1 MKTRGFTL
9 LEVLLAAVLTAFV
22 ALVAVAGL
30 RSVSM
35 TRTTIDQ
42 ASEAADA
49 LRYAAEIL
57 ERDLASVARDSVIFE
72 AIAADPAIGMPPS
85 LRMRIYQ
92 TDPARPNSPESDL
105 YEVEYSLLQSEDKT
119 LFVRRICPLVGVEVD
134 REETSGGILT
144 VLSESII
151 DFQAQYFDGSQWLD
165 YWLTETEL
173 PQLVLINLL
182 AADTSQMQNTSQPS
196 SGKAP
201 KVLQRT
207 IWMFFPGQPH
217 LGQNTSTTT
226 ATTQTDT
233 AASGETQT
241 GVQ

>member
-30 RSVSM
+30 RSVTM
-35 TRTTIDQ
+35 TRTTVDQ
-42 ASEAADA
+42 ASEAADS
-49 LRYAAEIL
+49 LRYAAQIL
-57 ERDLASVARDSVIFE
+57 ERDLASVVRSQNIIFE
-72 AIAADPAIGMPPS
+72 GIAAEPDLGMPPS
-85 LRMRIYQ
+85 LRMRVYQ
-92 TDPARPNSPESDL
+92 TDPVRPNAPESDL
-105 YEVEYSLLQSEDKT
+105 CEVEYSLLQSEDKT

-151 DFQAQYFDGSQWLD
+151 DFQAQYYDGTQWLD
-165 YWLTETEL
+165 SWLTETEL

-182 AADTSQMQNTSQPS
+182 AADTSQIQNDTLQP
-196 SGKAP
+196 AAQQP
-201 KVLQRT
+201 RVLHKT

-217 LGQNTSTTT
+217 LGQALSDAEQTET
-226 ATTQTDT
+226 AV
-233 AASGETQT
+233 SGETQS
-241 GVQ
+241 GEQ

>member
-35 TRTTIDQ
+35 TRITIDQ

-57 ERDLASVARDSVIFE
+57 ERDLASVARDQVIFE
-72 AIAADPAIGMPPS
+72 AIAADSAIGMPPS
-85 LRMRIYQ
+85 LRMRVYQ
-92 TDPARPNSPESDL
+92 TDPARPNAPESDL

-151 DFQAQYFDGSQWLD
+151 DFQAQYFDGGQWLD

-182 AADTSQMQNTSQPS
+182 AADTSQLQNNTPQTSAKQPR
-196 SGKAP
+196 
-201 KVLQRT
+201 VLQKT

-226 ATTQTDT
+226 TTTQTGT
-233 AASGETQT
+233 AVSGETQT
-241 GVQ
+241 GAQ

>member
-57 ERDLASVARDSVIFE
+57 ERDLASIARNSVIFE

-144 VLSESII
+144 VLSESIL

-182 AADTSQMQNTSQPS
+182 AADTSQLQKNSSTSAKQPR
-196 SGKAP
+196 
-201 KVLQRT
+201 VLQKT

-226 ATTQTDT
+226 TTTTQTET
-233 AASGETQT
+233 TVSGETQT
-241 GVQ
+241 GAQ